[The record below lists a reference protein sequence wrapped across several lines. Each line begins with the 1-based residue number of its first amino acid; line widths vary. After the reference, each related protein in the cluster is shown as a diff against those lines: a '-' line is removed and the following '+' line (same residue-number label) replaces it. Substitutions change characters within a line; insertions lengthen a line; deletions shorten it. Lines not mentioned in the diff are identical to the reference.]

1 MSENQDKAK
10 RMLAESACKN
20 LQSKMTLGLGAGST
34 VMWVVEALRDKQHA
48 GMQVVVA
55 SLATQK
61 RCLDYG
67 IDAELMESVSHIDLY
82 IDGADEVDESFCLI
96 KGRGGAMTGEKLC
109 AQMAEN
115 FMVLVDESKCVKH
128 LGESWPV
135 IAIEVVPWA
144 RSSVARQIVKMGG
157 RPELREQKS
166 DMRNDIIDCYGMN
179 LSEPYA
185 LSREVNQLTGVVGHG
200 LFVNE
205 RPQIVKVSDGHRVWE
220 LNKTAQ

>member
-166 DMRNDIIDCYGMN
+166 DMRNDIIDCYEMN

>member
-1 MSENQDKAK
+1 MGENQDKAK
-10 RMLAESACKN
+10 RMLAESVCEN

-34 VMWVVEALRDKQHA
+34 VMRVVEALKDRQHA
-48 GMQVVVA
+48 SIQVVVA

-61 RCLDYG
+61 HCWDCG
-67 IDAELMESVSHIDLY
+67 IEADLMESVSHIDLY

-109 AQMAEN
+109 AQMAES
-115 FMVLVDESKCVKH
+115 FIVLVDESKCVKR
-128 LGESWPV
+128 LGQRWPV
-135 IAIEVVPWA
+135 VAIEVVPWA

-166 DMRNDIIDCYGMN
+166 DMKNDIIDCYGMN
-179 LSEPYA
+179 LAEPYS
-185 LSREVNQLTGVVGHG
+185 LSKEVNQLTGVVCHG

-205 RPQIVKVSDGHRVWE
+205 TPQVVKASDGHQIWE
-220 LNKTAQ
+220 LDRAPE

>member
-135 IAIEVVPWA
+135 VAIEVVPWA

-179 LSEPYA
+179 LAEPYA

-220 LNKTAQ
+220 LNRTAQ